1 MNEKVITMTN
11 TRYQTRV
18 DDLITHF
25 WKNGYLTVSRKYGK
39 FLPEPKPIGEY
50 EVDAVGKLKK
60 KFAVGILLSEEDLNN
75 PKIYSKL
82 NYLATRQT
90 KYSNKQVTLFVGVP
104 KGSLNKARVIVS
116 GLENSVKKN
125 IKLIGVDENKIS

>member
-1 MNEKVITMTN
+1 MAD
-11 TRYQTRV
+11 TRYQARV

-50 EVDAVGKLKK
+50 EIDAVGKLKK
-60 KFAVGILLSEEDLNN
+60 KFALGIVLTEDELNN

-90 KYSNKQVTLFVGVP
+90 KFSNKQVTLFVGVP
-104 KGSLNKARVIVS
+104 QSMLNKARLVVS
-116 GLENSVKKN
+116 GLEESVKRN
-125 IKLIGVDENKIS
+125 IKLIGVDENKLV

>member
-1 MNEKVITMTN
+1 MTTT
-11 TRYQTRV
+11 TRYQARV

-50 EVDAVGKLKK
+50 TIDAVGKLKK
-60 KFAVGILLSEEDLNN
+60 KFALGIVLTDEELNN

-90 KYSNKQVTLFVGVP
+90 KFSNRQVTLFVGVP
-104 KGSLNKARVIVS
+104 KELMNKARVVVS
-116 GLENSVKKN
+116 GLEDSVKKN
-125 IKLIGVDENKIS
+125 IKLIAINESKLN

>member
-1 MNEKVITMTN
+1 MAN
-11 TRYQTRV
+11 TRYQARV

-39 FLPEPKPIGEY
+39 YLPEPKPVGDY
-50 EVDAVGKLKK
+50 EIDAVGKLKK
-60 KFAVGILLSEEDLNN
+60 KFAFGIVLTEEELNN
-75 PKIYSKL
+75 PKVYSKL

-104 KGSLNKARVIVS
+104 TNLLNKAKLIVS
-116 GLENSVKKN
+116 GLDDSIKKN
-125 IKLIGVDENKIS
+125 IKLIGINENKIN

>member
-1 MNEKVITMTN
+1 MAN
-11 TRYQTRV
+11 TRYQARV

-39 FLPEPKPIGEY
+39 FLPEPKPIGQY
-50 EVDAVGKLKK
+50 DIDAVGKLKK
-60 KFAVGILLSEEDLNN
+60 KFALGIVLTEEELNN

-90 KYSNKQVTLFVGVP
+90 KFSNKQVTLFVGIP
-104 KGSLNKARVIVS
+104 QNLLNKARVVVA
-116 GLENSVKKN
+116 GLEDSVKKN
-125 IKLIGVDENKIS
+125 IKLIAINENKPN

>member
-1 MNEKVITMTN
+1 MAD
-11 TRYQTRV
+11 TRYQARV

-60 KFAVGILLSEEDLNN
+60 KFALGIVLTEEELNN

-90 KYSNKQVTLFVGVP
+90 KYSNKQITLFVGVP
-104 KGSLNKARVIVS
+104 QNMLNKARVVVS
-116 GLENSVKKN
+116 GLEESVKRN
-125 IKLIGVDENKIS
+125 IKLIGVDESKLT

>member
-1 MNEKVITMTN
+1 MAD
-11 TRYQTRV
+11 TRYQARV

-60 KFAVGILLSEEDLNN
+60 KFALGIVLTEEELNN

-90 KYSNKQVTLFVGVP
+90 KYSNKQITLFVGVP
-104 KGSLNKARVIVS
+104 QSMLNKARVVVS
-116 GLENSVKKN
+116 GLEESVKRN
-125 IKLIGVDENKIS
+125 IKLIGVDESKLI

>member
-1 MNEKVITMTN
+1 MAD

-60 KFAVGILLSEEDLNN
+60 KFAVGILLTAEELNN

-104 KGSLNKARVIVS
+104 KVLLNKARVIVS
-116 GLENSVKKN
+116 GLEDSVKRN

>member
-1 MNEKVITMTN
+1 MAD
-11 TRYQTRV
+11 TRYQARV

-50 EVDAVGKLKK
+50 EVDAIGKLKK
-60 KFAVGILLSEEDLNN
+60 KFALGIVLTEEELNN

-90 KYSNKQVTLFVGVP
+90 KYSNKQITLFVGVP
-104 KGSLNKARVIVS
+104 QDMLNKARVVVS
-116 GLENSVKKN
+116 GLEESVKRN
-125 IKLIGVDENKIS
+125 IKLIGVDENKLT

>member
-1 MNEKVITMTN
+1 MAD
-11 TRYQTRV
+11 TRYQARV

-60 KFAVGILLSEEDLNN
+60 KFALGIVLNEEELNN

-90 KYSNKQVTLFVGVP
+90 KFSNKHITLFVGVP
-104 KGSLNKARVIVS
+104 RNLLNKARVIVA
-116 GLENSVKKN
+116 GLEDSVKKN
-125 IKLIGVDENKIS
+125 IKLIGVDESKMS

>member
-1 MNEKVITMTN
+1 MAD
-11 TRYQTRV
+11 TRYQARV

-60 KFAVGILLSEEDLNN
+60 KFALGIVLTEEELNN

-90 KYSNKQVTLFVGVP
+90 KFSNKQVTLFVGVP
-104 KGSLNKARVIVS
+104 QSMLNKARVVIS
-116 GLENSVKKN
+116 GLEESVKRN
-125 IKLIGVDENKIS
+125 IKLIGVDENKLV

>member
-1 MNEKVITMTN
+1 MAD
-11 TRYQTRV
+11 TRYQARV

-39 FLPEPKPIGEY
+39 FLPEPKPIGSY
-50 EVDAVGKLKK
+50 EIDAVGKLKK
-60 KFAVGILLSEEDLNN
+60 KFALGIVLTEEELNN

-90 KYSNKQVTLFVGVP
+90 KFSNKQVTLFVGVP
-104 KGSLNKARVIVS
+104 QNLVNKARVVVA
-116 GLENSVKKN
+116 GLEDSVKKN
-125 IKLIGVDENKIS
+125 IKLIAINENKLS